1 MKKYRYSILLL
12 ACLSLAAISVAQN
25 SYPQNPNCTG
35 LKNPTNFT
43 FTGGSAN
50 SVWAGKTGTKPCT
63 GSTCTTLGSSLPTDV
78 QASQLESATGSTGS
92 CYGQTMTNINGQADY
107 LKRFSIKGAGYD
119 VLTNNNVSYL
129 PPDTSFHTSIRLG
142 TPCGDGQAE
151 MLTYEFD
158 VTPENA
164 LVTIWYAVSLY
175 KVFHSAAENPE
186 FVIQIEKLNPI
197 TNTWTLA
204 SGDTLCY
211 IKPSP
216 TSTSNMGPFLTGQ
229 SDNAYLPWNKV
240 IINLQSL
247 IYWRVRIK
255 LATSD
260 CCYNAHYGYCYVA
273 GECQSMSLKAN
284 GCAAGETETVA
295 RIAAPKG
302 ATAYE
307 WYRSRTGRLDEGLND
322 LSNYVVIPGATDSV
336 LNATISQ
343 FTNLNTNETLNEN
356 TFLCRM
362 TTYMNPAYPVHSNL
376 TVNVGNTKPTLIV
389 DSIFGCDASIMLRD
403 LSVTPYH
410 SSEEETVDTT
420 KTRWYFYNS
429 ATPTPQTLA
438 DSSVGPSA
446 SHTFNNAGN
455 YCVRIRT
462 STYDSTCWNEK
473 TVNFRVY
480 KKPTPVVNIDRNNLC
495 EGDTI
500 RLFDQTLGSTYHRW
514 ITSDTDF
521 IAPGQ
526 ATRLTFNTT
535 TDVRLITRNATYFM
549 SDTTGDGITEPTY
562 CYNDTTFTVF
572 VEKYP
577 EVHVLGDTIVCNG
590 DQSDVSVTSDV
601 PNTHFNWYQIYGS
614 TAPFI
619 EDNDRL
625 VTSISDD
632 RTYFVKATTPFG
644 CEAWD
649 SINLYLVKPDLHSDK
664 ERICVGDSVHLTA
677 GRAAY
682 FEWTSNPPDPFL
694 STQSTDAEI
703 VVKPEQTTVYSVVG
717 HGTNGCSATALS
729 QKITVFQWPIQ
740 HVQLTPDYI
749 DSENPSV
756 QFADLSEYG
765 TTSLWNFGNGNTSTL
780 RTVVFSF
787 SDLSQDSI
795 LISLT
800 TGNELGCSHDTSFYV
815 PVGIFAVWFP
825 NAFTPNLE
833 TNNTFKP
840 FTANDILDYEL
851 YIYDRA
857 GILVFHTNDIEEG
870 WDGTYRGHECKSGAY
885 VYITKYRR
893 KGVERLMSQ
902 KGTVTIVK

>member
-1 MKKYRYSILLL
+1 M
-12 ACLSLAAISVAQN
+12 
-25 SYPQNPNCTG
+25 
-35 LKNPTNFT
+35 KNPSNFT
-43 FTGGSAN
+43 FTGGLAN
-50 SVWAGKTGTKPCT
+50 SQWAGYIGSRPA
-63 GSTCTTLGSSLPTDV
+63 GISTCTTPA
-78 QASQLESATGSTGS
+78 ASFTTPVAAANLESTTGSTS
-92 CYGQTMTNINGQADY
+92 CTSSSSVNIDGQSDQY
-107 LKRFSIKGAGYD
+107 KRFVIKAAGND
-119 VLTNNNVSYL
+119 PVTGNNLSYL

-142 TPCGDGQAE
+142 NSCQSAEAE
-151 MLTYEFD
+151 MLIYSFD
-158 VTPENA
+158 VTADNA
-164 LVTIWYAVSLY
+164 LVTIWYAMSLENAL
-175 KVFHSAAENPE
+175 HASSNNPE
-186 FVIQIEKLNPI
+186 FTIVVEKQDPV
-197 TNTWTLA
+197 TQAWSLA
-204 SGDTLCY
+204 GGNALCY
-211 IKPSP
+211 IKQSP
-216 TSTSNMGPFLTGQ
+216 ASGEPLGDFQQ
-229 SDNAYLPWNKV
+229 SGYNLYLPWRKV
-240 IINLQSL
+240 VINLQDL

-255 LATSD
+255 IAAGD
-260 CCYNAHYGYCYVA
+260 CSQSGHYGYCYFA

-295 RIAAPKG
+295 TIAAPNG

-307 WYRSRTGRLDEGLND
+307 WYRSRTGRLDEGVND
-322 LSNYVVIPGATDSV
+322 LSNYVLIPGATESV

-362 TTYMNPAYPVHSNL
+362 TTYMNPAIPVYSNL

-389 DSIFGCDASIMLRD
+389 DSIFGCEANITLRD

-410 SSEEETVDTT
+410 SSEDETVDTT

-429 ATPTPQTLA
+429 ANPTPQTLA

-500 RLFDQTLGSTYHRW
+500 RLFDQTMGSTYHRW
-514 ITSDTDF
+514 ITPDTDF
-521 IAPGQ
+521 VAPAQ

-535 TDVRLITRNATYFM
+535 TDVRLITRNANYFM

-562 CYNDTTFTVF
+562 CYNDTTFTIF

-632 RTYFVKATTPFG
+632 RTYFVKAITPFG

-649 SINLYLVKPDLHSDK
+649 SINLYLVKPDLHADK
-664 ERICVGDSVHLTA
+664 DRICVGDSVHLTA
-677 GRAAY
+677 GQAAY

-694 STQSTDAEI
+694 STQSTESEI
-703 VVKPEQTTVYSVVG
+703 VVNPEQTTVYSVVG

-729 QKITVFQWPIQ
+729 QKITVYPWPIQ
-740 HVQLTPDYI
+740 HIKLTPDYI

-756 QFADLSEYG
+756 QFADLSENS

-800 TGNELGCSHDTSFYV
+800 TGNELGCSRDTSFYI

-825 NAFTPNLE
+825 NAFTPRLE
-833 TNNTFKP
+833 TNNIFKP
-840 FTANDILDYEL
+840 FTANDLEDYEL
-851 YIYDRA
+851 YIYDRS
-857 GILVFHTNDIEEG
+857 GTLVFHTNNIEEG
-870 WDGTYRGHECKSGAY
+870 WDGKYRGHDCKPGAY
-885 VYITKYRR
+885 VYITNYRR
-893 KGVERLMSQ
+893 TGVKQLLSQ
-902 KGTVTIVK
+902 KGTVTIIR

>member
-1 MKKYRYSILLL
+1 MKNVVSFLCLLGCIL
-12 ACLSLAAISVAQN
+12 AVAMAQRP
-25 SYPQNPNCTG
+25 SYPQNTNCTG
-35 LKNPTNFT
+35 LKNPSNFT
-43 FTGGSAN
+43 FTGGLAN
-50 SVWAGKTGTKPCT
+50 SQWAGYIGTRPAGISTCTQPAASFTTPVAAANLESTT
-63 GSTCTTLGSSLPTDV
+63 GSTSCTSSSSVNID
-78 QASQLESATGSTGS
+78 
-92 CYGQTMTNINGQADY
+92 GQSDQY
-107 LKRFSIKGAGYD
+107 KRFVIKAAGND
-119 VLTNNNVSYL
+119 PVTGNNLSYL

-142 TPCGDGQAE
+142 NSCQSAEAE
-151 MLTYEFD
+151 MLIYSFD
-158 VTPENA
+158 VTADNA
-164 LVTIWYAVSLY
+164 LVTIWYAMSLENAL
-175 KVFHSAAENPE
+175 HSSSNNPE
-186 FVIQIEKLNPI
+186 FTIVVEKQDPV
-197 TNTWTLA
+197 TQAWSLA
-204 SGDTLCY
+204 GGNALCY
-211 IKPSP
+211 IKQSP
-216 TSTSNMGPFLTGQ
+216 ASGEPLGDFQQ
-229 SDNAYLPWNKV
+229 SGYNLYLPWRKV
-240 IINLQSL
+240 VINLQDL

-255 LATSD
+255 IAAGD
-260 CCYNAHYGYCYVA
+260 CSQSGHYGYCYFA

-302 ATAYE
+302 ATAYA

-322 LSNYVVIPGATDSV
+322 LSNYVLIPGATDSV

-362 TTYMNPAYPVHSNL
+362 TTYMNPAIPVYSNL

-389 DSIFGCDASIMLRD
+389 DSIFGCEANITLRD

-410 SSEEETVDTT
+410 SSEDETVDTT

-429 ATPTPQTLA
+429 ANPTPQTLA

-455 YCVRIRT
+455 YCVRVRT

-500 RLFDQTLGSTYHRW
+500 RLFDQTMGSTYHRW
-514 ITSDTDF
+514 ITPDTDF
-521 IAPGQ
+521 VAPAQ

-535 TDVRLITRNATYFM
+535 TDVRLITRNANYFM

-562 CYNDTTFTVF
+562 CYNDTTFTIF

-632 RTYFVKATTPFG
+632 RTYFVKAITPFG

-649 SINLYLVKPDLHSDK
+649 SINLYLVKPDLHADK
-664 ERICVGDSVHLTA
+664 DRICVGDSVRLTA
-677 GRAAY
+677 GQAAY

-694 STQSTDAEI
+694 STQSTSAEI
-703 VVKPEQTTVYSVVG
+703 VVNPEQTTVYSVVG

-729 QKITVFQWPIQ
+729 QKITVYPWPIQ
-740 HVQLTPDYI
+740 HIKLTPDYI

-756 QFADLSEYG
+756 QFADLSENS

-800 TGNELGCSHDTSFYV
+800 TGNELGCSRDTSFYI

-825 NAFTPNLE
+825 NAFTPRLE
-833 TNNTFKP
+833 TNNIFKP
-840 FTANDILDYEL
+840 FTANDLEDYEL
-851 YIYDRA
+851 YIYDRS
-857 GILVFHTNDIEEG
+857 GTLVFHTNNIEEG
-870 WDGTYRGHECKSGAY
+870 WDGKYRGHDCKPGAY
-885 VYITKYRR
+885 VYITNYRR
-893 KGVERLMSQ
+893 TGVKQLLSQ
-902 KGTVTIVK
+902 KGTVTIIR